1 MIKNVLGRN
10 DYRGGNG
17 IWGKT
22 TRVENSGETI
32 RGTQN
37 GGMTKGGGDMLCYP
51 LNY

>member
-37 GGMTKGGGDMLCYP
+37 GGMTKGGDMLCYP